1 MPEIRFSIT
10 NKLDEILKSIS
21 DNYGVDKADYVRSL
35 ILNDLKNRSLK
46 TKKK

>member
-21 DNYGVDKADYVRSL
+21 EKYGVDKADYIRSL
-35 ILNDLKNRSLK
+35 ILNDLKNRNLK
-46 TKKK
+46 PKKK